1 MHPIAQSPTPKRT
14 ALRLTLIASMLAA
27 VYGTAT
33 ADTGKL
39 LLTGGV
45 STVEGTA
52 GGGISP
58 WAVIGSNATA
68 GEYGISTN
76 ASRLN
81 TQDFDLTTYGLAVGI
96 NERVELSY
104 SEQDLN
110 AGSTFGVVSTVVPT
124 ISPGQHLKMDV
135 FGLKVRLAG
144 DAVLDSDSLM
154 PQVSAGVLY
163 KSTSAGSYIGVLN
176 ALGAKTTGT
185 DAYVAATKLFLANS
199 VLVNAT
205 LRMTEA
211 NQGGLLGFGA
221 NGEQKYQVV
230 PEISIAYLLRKD
242 LAVGGEYR
250 VMPNNFQ
257 NSIAPGYLH
266 SDDWQDL
273 FVAWAPSKHFSLT
286 AAYVNLGQVVPVAN
300 SFHKQDGLYVSAQVA
315 F

>member
-1 MHPIAQSPTPKRT
+1 MHTFAQLTIPKR
-14 ALRLTLIASMLAA
+14 AAIRLTLIATLITAA
-27 VYGTAT
+27 YGSAS

-45 STVEGTA
+45 STVEGSA

-68 GEYGISTN
+68 GEYGLSAS

-81 TQDFDLTTYGLAVGI
+81 TQDFDLSTYGLAVGI
-96 NERVELSY
+96 NDRFELSY
-104 SEQDLN
+104 SQQDLN
-110 AGSTFGVVSTVVPT
+110 AGSTYGVVSTVVPT
-124 ISPGQHLKMDV
+124 IAPGQHLKMDV
-135 FGLKVRLAG
+135 FGAKVRLAG

-154 PQVSAGVLY
+154 PQISAGVLY
-163 KSTSAGSYIGVLN
+163 KTTSAGSYSGVLN

-185 DAYVAATKLFLANS
+185 DIYVAATKLFLANS

-230 PEISIAYLLRKD
+230 PEISVAYLLRKD
-242 LAVGGEYR
+242 LAVGAEYR

-266 SDDWQDL
+266 SDDWQDI

-300 SFHKQDGLYVSAQVA
+300 SFRKQDGLYISGQVA

>member
-1 MHPIAQSPTPKRT
+1 MHSIAQRKMPARN
-14 ALRLTLIASMLAA
+14 AIRLTLIATLLTGAL
-27 VYGTAT
+27 GTAS
-33 ADTGKL
+33 AETGKL

-45 STVEGTA
+45 STVEGAA

-68 GEYGISTN
+68 GEYGVSAN
-76 ASRLN
+76 ASHLN
-81 TQDFDLTTYGLAVGI
+81 TQDFDMTTYGLAVGI
-96 NERVELSY
+96 NDRFELSY
-104 SEQDLN
+104 SQQDLN
-110 AGSTFGVVSTVVPT
+110 ASSTYGVVSTVVPT
-124 ISPGQHLKMDV
+124 ITPGQHLKMDV
-135 FGLKVRLAG
+135 FGAKFRLAG

-163 KSTSAGSYIGVLN
+163 KSTSPGSYSGVLN
-176 ALGAKTTGT
+176 ALGAKTMGT
-185 DAYVAATKLFLANS
+185 DIYVAATKLFLANS

-230 PEISIAYLLRKD
+230 PEVSVAYLLRKD
-242 LAVGGEYR
+242 LAVGAEYR

-273 FVAWAPSKHFSLT
+273 FVAWAPTKHFSLT

>member
-1 MHPIAQSPTPKRT
+1 MHSIAQRKMQARN
-14 ALRLTLIASMLAA
+14 AIRLTLIATLLNGAL
-27 VYGTAT
+27 GTAS
-33 ADTGKL
+33 AETGKL

-45 STVEGTA
+45 STVEGAA

-68 GEYGISTN
+68 GEYGVSAN
-76 ASRLN
+76 ASHLN

-96 NERVELSY
+96 NDRFELSY
-104 SEQDLN
+104 SQQDLN
-110 AGSTFGVVSTVVPT
+110 AGSTYGVVATVVPT
-124 ISPGQHLKMDV
+124 IATGQHLKMDV
-135 FGLKVRLAG
+135 FGAKVRLAG

-163 KSTSAGSYIGVLN
+163 KSTSPGSYSGVLN

-185 DAYVAATKLFLANS
+185 DIYVAATKLFLANS

-221 NGEQKYQVV
+221 NGEQNYQVV
-230 PEISIAYLLRKD
+230 PEVSVAYLLRKD
-242 LAVGGEYR
+242 LAVGAEYR

-273 FVAWAPSKHFSLT
+273 FVAWAPTKHFSLT
-286 AAYVNLGQVVPVAN
+286 AAYVNLGQIVPVAN

>member
-1 MHPIAQSPTPKRT
+1 MHSI
-14 ALRLTLIASMLAA
+14 ALRSKSKRSGIRQVLLVSLLTA
-27 VYGTAT
+27 VYGTAS

-45 STVEGTA
+45 STVEGAA

-58 WAVIGSNATA
+58 WAVIGSNATE
-68 GEYGISTN
+68 GQYGISAN
-76 ASRLN
+76 VSRLN

-96 NERVELSY
+96 NDRVELSY
-104 SEQDLN
+104 SQQDLN
-110 AGSTFGVVSTVVPT
+110 AGSTFAVVSTVVPT
-124 ISPGQHLKMDV
+124 IAPGQHLKMDV
-135 FGLKVRLAG
+135 FGAKVRLAG
-144 DAVLDSDSLM
+144 DAVLNSDSWM

-163 KSTSAGSYIGVLN
+163 KSTSAGSYTGVLD

-185 DAYVAATKLFLANS
+185 DFYVAATKLFLANS
-199 VLVNAT
+199 VLVNGT

-230 PEISIAYLLRKD
+230 PEISVAYLLRKD
-242 LAVGGEYR
+242 IAVGAEYR

-300 SFHKQDGLYVSAQVA
+300 AFRKQDGLYVSAQLA

>member
-1 MHPIAQSPTPKRT
+1 MH
-14 ALRLTLIASMLAA
+14 LIAPHTQLKRNAIRLALLSSLLTG

-45 STVEGTA
+45 STVEGAA

-68 GEYGISTN
+68 GEYGFSAS
-76 ASRLN
+76 ASRLA
-81 TQDFDLTTYGLAVGI
+81 TQDFDLNTYGLAVGI
-96 NERVELSY
+96 NERIELSY
-104 SEQDLN
+104 SQQDLN
-110 AGSTFGVVSTVVPT
+110 AGSTYGVVSTVVPT
-124 ISPGQHLKMDV
+124 ITPGQHLKMDV
-135 FGLKVRLAG
+135 LGAKVRLAG
-144 DAVLDSDSLM
+144 DAVLNSDSWM

-163 KSTSAGSYIGVLN
+163 KSTSAGSYGGVLN

-185 DAYVAATKLFLANS
+185 DVYVAATKLFLANS
-199 VLVNAT
+199 VLVNGT

-230 PEISIAYLLRKD
+230 PEISVAYLLRKD
-242 LAVGGEYR
+242 LAVGAEYR

-257 NSIAPGYLH
+257 NAIAPGYLH

-273 FVAWAPSKHFSLT
+273 FVAWAPSKNFSLT

-300 SFHKQDGLYVSAQVA
+300 SFRKQDGLYISAQIA

>member
-1 MHPIAQSPTPKRT
+1 MLANLQRSVRGQNII
-14 ALRLTLIASMLAA
+14 RLTL
-27 VYGTAT
+27 TAT
-33 ADTGKL
+33 LLSTAYSNAFADTGKL

-45 STVEGTA
+45 STVEGAA

-58 WAVIGSNATA
+58 WAVIGSSATA
-68 GEYGISTN
+68 GEQGISAS

-81 TQDFDLTTYGLAVGI
+81 TQDFDLTTYGLAIGI
-96 NERVELSY
+96 NERFELSY
-104 SEQDLN
+104 SQQDLN
-110 AGSTFGVVSTVVPT
+110 ASSTYGVVSTVVPT
-124 ISPGQHLKMDV
+124 IAPGQHLKMDV
-135 FGLKVRLAG
+135 LGAKVRLVG

-185 DAYVAATKLFLANS
+185 DVYIAATKLFLANS
-199 VLVNAT
+199 VLVNGT
-205 LRMTEA
+205 LRATEA

-221 NGEQKYQVV
+221 NGEQKYQLV
-230 PEISIAYLLRKD
+230 PEVSIAYLLRKD
-242 LAVGGEYR
+242 LAVGAEYR

-257 NSIAPGYLH
+257 NSISPGYLH

-273 FVAWAPSKHFSLT
+273 FVAWAPSKHLSIT

-300 SFHKQDGLYVSAQVA
+300 AFRRQDGLYVSAQIA

>member
-1 MHPIAQSPTPKRT
+1 VQSIAQRKRRNRTPVRV
-14 ALRLTLIASMLAA
+14 TL
-27 VYGTAT
+27 TAT
-33 ADTGKL
+33 LLATACVAASADTGKL

-45 STVEGTA
+45 STVEGAA

-68 GEYGISTN
+68 GEYGLSAN

-104 SEQDLN
+104 AQQDLN
-110 AGSTFGVVSTVVPT
+110 ASSTYGVISTVVPT
-124 ISPGQHLKMDV
+124 ITAGQHLKMDV
-135 FGLKVRLAG
+135 LGAKVRLVG

-154 PQVSAGVLY
+154 PQISAGLLY
-163 KSTSAGSYIGVLN
+163 KSTSAGSYSAVIS
-176 ALGAKTTGT
+176 ALGAKTSGT
-185 DAYVAATKLFLANS
+185 DVYLAATKLFLANS
-199 VLVNAT
+199 ILLNGT

-221 NGEQKYQVV
+221 NGEQKYQLV
-230 PEISIAYLLRKD
+230 PELSVAYLLRKD
-242 LAVGGEYR
+242 FALGAEYR
-250 VMPNNFQ
+250 VMPNNYQ

-273 FVAWAPSKHFSLT
+273 FVAWAPGKNFSLT

-300 SFHKQDGLYVSAQVA
+300 AFRKQEGLYVSAQVA